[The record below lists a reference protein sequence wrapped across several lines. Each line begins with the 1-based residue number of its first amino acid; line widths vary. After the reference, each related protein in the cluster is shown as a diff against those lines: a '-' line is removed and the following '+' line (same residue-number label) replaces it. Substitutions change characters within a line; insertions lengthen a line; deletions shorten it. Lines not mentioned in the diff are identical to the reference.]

1 MTKYNLYAGLSGG
14 FGGADYMG
22 TYEFNSIEEATNE
35 AYLLAC
41 EVYESYEGYHGIMSW
56 EECREALIESYYE
69 EEENEDD
76 EHSYEPEEEEVNIYY
91 MEEKEGWLSYYAIP
105 AEEDDNVDLD

>member
-22 TYEFNSIEEATNE
+22 TYEFDNIEKATNE

-69 EEENEDD
+69 ENDDDD

-91 MEEKEGWLSYYAIP
+91 IEEKEGWLSYYAVP
-105 AEEDDNVDLD
+105 ADEDDNVDLD

>member
-14 FGGADYMG
+14 FGGATYMG
-22 TYEFNSIEEATNE
+22 TYEFDTIEEATNE

-56 EECREALIESYYE
+56 EDCEAELLRENGEDFDE
-69 EEENEDD
+69 ED
-76 EHSYEPEEEEVNIYY
+76 VNLFY
-91 MEEKEGWLSYYAIP
+91 MEEKEGWLSYYAVP
-105 AEEDDNVDLD
+105 TDEDDNVERDD

>member
-1 MTKYNLYAGLSGG
+1 LYAGLSGG

-22 TYEFNSIEEATNE
+22 TYEFNTIEEATNE

-69 EEENEDD
+69 ENDDDD
-76 EHSYEPEEEEVNIYY
+76 EHSYIPEEEEVNIYY
-91 MEEKEGWLSYYAIP
+91 IEEKEGWLSYYAIP
-105 AEEDDNVDLD
+105 ADEDDNVDLD

>member
-22 TYEFNSIEEATNE
+22 TYEFNTIEEATNE
-35 AYLLAC
+35 AYLSAC

-69 EEENEDD
+69 ENDDDD
-76 EHSYEPEEEEVNIYY
+76 EHSYIPEEEEVNIYY
-91 MEEKEGWLSYYAIP
+91 IEEKEGWLSYYAIP
-105 AEEDDNVDLD
+105 PTKMIM

>member
-1 MTKYNLYAGLSGG
+1 MIKYNLYAGLSGG
-14 FGGADYMG
+14 FGGATYMG
-22 TYEFNSIEEATNE
+22 TYEFNTIEEATNE

-69 EEENEDD
+69 ENDDDD

-91 MEEKEGWLSYYAIP
+91 TEEKEGWLSYYAIP
-105 AEEDDNVDLD
+105 ADEDDNVDLD

>member
-22 TYEFNSIEEATNE
+22 TYEFNTIEEATNE

-69 EEENEDD
+69 ENDD
-76 EHSYEPEEEEVNIYY
+76 DNEHSYIPEEEEVDLYY
-91 MEEKEGWLSYYAIP
+91 TEEKEGWLSYYAIP
-105 AEEDDNVDLD
+105 AEEDPNVDLD

>member
-14 FGGADYMG
+14 FGGATYVG
-22 TYEFNSIEEATNE
+22 TYEFDNIEEATNE

-41 EVYESYEGYHGIMSW
+41 EVYESYEGCHGILSW
-56 EECREALIESYYE
+56 EECEAELLESGEDFDE
-69 EEENEDD
+69 ED
-76 EHSYEPEEEEVNIYY
+76 VNLYY

-105 AEEDDNVDLD
+105 AEEDPNVDLD

>member
-22 TYEFNSIEEATNE
+22 TYEFDTIEEATNE

-41 EVYESYEGYHGIMSW
+41 EIYESYEGCHGIMSW
-56 EECREALIESYYE
+56 EECRDALIESYYK
-69 EEENEDD
+69 EEENYIPD
-76 EHSYEPEEEEVNIYY
+76 EEEVNIYY
-91 MEEKEGWLSYYAIP
+91 TEEKEGWLSYYAIP
-105 AEEDDNVDLD
+105 TEEDPNEDLD